1 VKVGDLVKYG
11 GEGAPLAIVVKLT
24 TQGLVHALYT
34 SGALRVYKKSQL
46 KVVNESR

>member
-1 VKVGDLVKYG
+1 MKIGDLVKFG
-11 GEGAPLAIVVKLT
+11 GEGAPLAIVVKLS
-24 TQGLVHALYT
+24 TQGLIYALYL